1 MKGCGPMP
9 DAVRVLMAGEA
20 RGPVLHLE
28 EPISFWG
35 GLDPKTG
42 IIIDQ
47 AHPQVGESVVGSI
60 LLMPS
65 GRGSSSGSSVLT
77 EVLRAGIGP
86 AGIVMQQAD
95 EILVIGALAAEELYD
110 ITVPIFTA
118 DPATY
123 AALAAA
129 DAAVLAPDGTITAG

>member
-1 MKGCGPMP
+1 M
-9 DAVRVLMAGEA
+9 AEAERVLMAGEA
-20 RGPVLHLE
+20 RGPVLVLD

-35 GLDPKTG
+35 GLDPSTG

-47 AHPQVGESVVGSI
+47 AHPQVGESVVGRI

-86 AGIVMQQAD
+86 AGIVMRHAD

-110 ITVPIFTA
+110 ITVPVVTVG
-118 DPATY
+118 DATY
-123 AALAAA
+123 ATLAAA
-129 DAAVLAPDGTITAG
+129 ETVVMAPDGTLTPA

>member
-1 MKGCGPMP
+1 MP
-9 DAVRVLMAGEA
+9 DAERGLMAGEA
-20 RGPVLHLE
+20 RGQVLHLE

-35 GLDPKTG
+35 GLDPTTG
-42 IIIDQ
+42 TIIDQ
-47 AHPQVGESVVGSI
+47 AHPQVGESVIGRI

-95 EILVIGALAAEELYD
+95 EILVIGALVAEELYD
-110 ITVPIFTA
+110 ITVPVFTV
-118 DPATY
+118 DEVTY
-123 AALAAA
+123 AALTTAE
-129 DAAVLAPDGTITAG
+129 VVVMAPDGTITSG

>member
-1 MKGCGPMP
+1 MP
-9 DAVRVLMAGEA
+9 EAERVLMAGEA
-20 RGPVLHLE
+20 RGPVLVLD

-35 GLDPKTG
+35 GLDPATG

-47 AHPQVGESVVGSI
+47 AHPQVGESVVGRI

-86 AGIVMQQAD
+86 AGIVMRHAD

-110 ITVPIFTA
+110 ITVPVVTA
-118 DPATY
+118 DEATY
-123 AALAAA
+123 VALAAA
-129 DAAVLAPDGTITAG
+129 DTVVMAPDGSLTPA

>member
-1 MKGCGPMP
+1 MP
-9 DAVRVLMAGEA
+9 DAERVLMSGEA

-35 GLDPKTG
+35 GLDPWSGT
-42 IIIDQ
+42 IIDQ
-47 AHPQVGESVVGSI
+47 AHPQVGESIVGRI
-60 LLMPS
+60 LLLPS

-86 AGIVMQQAD
+86 AGIVMRHAD

-110 ITVPIFTA
+110 ITVPIFTV
-118 DPATY
+118 DEATY
-123 AALAAA
+123 GALTAA
-129 DAAVLAPDGTITAG
+129 DAIVMAPDGTITTG

>member
-1 MKGCGPMP
+1 MA
-9 DAVRVLMAGEA
+9 DAARVLMAGEA
-20 RGPVLHLE
+20 RGTVLHLE

-35 GLDPKTG
+35 GLDPTSG
-42 IIIDQ
+42 VIIDQ
-47 AHPQVGESVVGSI
+47 AHPQVGESIVGRV

-86 AGIVMQQAD
+86 AGIVMQQPD
-95 EILVIGALAAEELYD
+95 EILVIGALAAEELYG

-118 DPATY
+118 DAATY
-123 AALAAA
+123 ADLTEAPSI
-129 DAAVLAPDGTITAG
+129 VMAPDGSISAG